1 MNSETIKSIEYVL
14 ELLDEAIV
22 QQQKNVD
29 EWLSRVDFFE
39 DEGWDDIT
47 DHASRILRHS
57 MDELQNLRN
66 HRNRLQELKKREIS
80 V

>member
-14 ELLDEAIV
+14 ELLDEAII

-29 EWLSRVDFFE
+29 EWLSRVDFYE
-39 DEGWDDIT
+39 GEGWDDIT
-47 DHASRILRHS
+47 EQATRILRRS

-66 HRNRLQELKKREIS
+66 HRDRLQEVRKRM
-80 V
+80 VGV